1 MRKIAFFLAALLS
14 FICSASSV
22 FAGTEIILIGSTV
35 DEGGTITVTGRI
47 KEPSG
52 YQRYTASV
60 IKYNETQGYSYQLS
74 DSIYIGTYE
83 ASEVTLN
90 DGLFTFSFKGNLV
103 ENEKYLIRI
112 GGSNAVMSEKEL
124 GVMGTDPGPG
134 KDPSGDFILGDVDGN
149 GEIEVSDAVF
159 LLEFV
164 LDRESV
170 PKEITESENFF
181 ERCDVTGDGELT
193 SVQAGCILEK
203 ALNETFNF
211 AVKK

>member
-1 MRKIAFFLAALLS
+1 MRKTAFFLAALLS

-22 FAGTEIILIGSTV
+22 FAGTEIILIGSAA
-35 DEGGTITVTGRI
+35 DDGGTITVTGRI

-60 IKYNETQGYSYQLS
+60 IKYNETEGYSYQLS
-74 DSIYIGTYE
+74 DAVYIGTYE
-83 ASEVTLN
+83 APEVTLN

-149 GEIEVSDAVF
+149 GEIEVSDAVL

-170 PKEITESENFF
+170 SKEITESGNFF
-181 ERCDVTGDGELT
+181 DRCDVTGGGELT

-203 ALNETFNF
+203 ALNEDFNF